1 MDTLIIIFQLLTSLS
16 ILVLLHEGGH
26 FITAKWFKT
35 KVEKFYLF
43 FNPWFELFKFKKGET
58 EYGIGWLPFGGYVKI
73 AGMID
78 ESFDKDQMKGEVQP
92 WEFRAKPAWQR
103 LIIML
108 GGIIVNVILGIVI
121 FIFIVWLYGSSYIK
135 ADSVTEGIYVDSLGY
150 ELGLRD
156 GDKILSVGDVA
167 FEKFDRGVLVKEIVI
182 NQADNIEVERE
193 GINVNLP
200 VDPKFVGELAKHD
213 NKDMVIF
220 GPRVPFEIGVV
231 SDDSPAAKAG
241 ILEGDKI
248 IAVNDSVSRFMHE
261 VRSLLK
267 NKANQTVSV
276 AVVRDQTDTLQL
288 AAAIG
293 EDGMLGIAPMP
304 LSEYFDVYTE
314 KYSFAESIP
323 LGVQRSYNF
332 IADQVKAF
340 GMIFAGKIK
349 AKDSLGS
356 VISIGKMFGTEW
368 DWLRFWNI
376 TAMLSLLLAFLNLLP
391 IPGLDGGH
399 VLFVL
404 WEIITGRKP
413 SDKFLEYAT
422 MVGFILLIGLMIFA
436 LGLDILRLF

>member
-1 MDTLIIIFQLLTSLS
+1 MDTLIIIVQLLTSLS

-35 KVEKFYLF
+35 RVEKFYLF
-43 FNPWFELFKFKKGET
+43 FNPWFTLFKIKRGET
-58 EYGIGWLPFGGYVKI
+58 EYGLGWLPFGGYVKI

-78 ESFDKDQMKGEVQP
+78 ESFDKEQLKGEVQP

-108 GGIIVNVILGIVI
+108 GGIIVNILLGIII
-121 FIFIVWLYGSSYIK
+121 FIFIVWLAGSSYILN
-135 ADSVTEGIYVDSLGY
+135 DSVKNGIYVDSLGY

-156 GDKILSVGDVA
+156 GDKIQQVGDVA
-167 FEKFDRGVLVKEIVI
+167 FVKFDRGLLVKEIVI
-182 NQADNIEVERE
+182 NQAPEIVVERNGQTAE
-193 GINVNLP
+193 IP
-200 VDPKFVGELAKHD
+200 IDPKFIGELAKHD
-213 NKDMVIF
+213 NKDFIIF
-220 GPRVPFEIGVV
+220 GPRVPFDIGEISAG
-231 SDDSPAAKAG
+231 SPAEEAG
-241 ILEGDKI
+241 MLVGDRI
-248 IAVNDSVSRFMHE
+248 ISVDQNAALYVHE
-261 VRSLLK
+261 VRALLK
-267 NKANQTVSV
+267 DKANQTVSLS
-276 AVVRDQTDTLQL
+276 AVREGRDTLTF
-288 AAAIG
+288 AAQIG
-293 EDGMLGIAPMP
+293 ESGLLGVSAKPIT
-304 LSEYFDVYTE
+304 EYLEIQTE
-314 KYSFAESIP
+314 KYGFLESVPKGITK
-323 LGVQRSYNF
+323 SYDF
-332 IADQVKAF
+332 VADQVKAF
-340 GMIFAGKIK
+340 GMIFSGKIK

-404 WEIITGRKP
+404 WEMITGRKP

-422 MVGFILLIGLMIFA
+422 LIGFVLLVALMIFA

>member
-26 FITAKWFKT
+26 FLAAKWFKT

-58 EYGIGWLPFGGYVKI
+58 EYGLGWLPFGGYVKI

-78 ESFDKDQMKGEVQP
+78 ESFDKEQLEGEVQP

-121 FIFIVWLYGSSYIK
+121 YIFIVWIYGSSYIK
-135 ADSVTEGIYVDSLGY
+135 SDSVTDGIYVDSLGY
-150 ELGLRD
+150 EIGLRD

-167 FEKFDRGVLVKEIVI
+167 FDKFERGALVKEVVI
-182 NQADNIEVERE
+182 NQADNIVVERAGKE
-193 GINVNLP
+193 LKIE
-200 VDPKFVGELAKHD
+200 VDPRFVGELSKHD

-220 GPRVPFEIGVV
+220 GPRIPFDVGNV
-231 SDDSPAAKAG
+231 SKDSPADKSG
-241 ILEGDKI
+241 IELGDRI
-248 IAVNDSVSRFMHE
+248 IEVNGQTTQYMHE
-261 VRSLLK
+261 VRKKLKGNANKSIDLLVLRNHADSL
-267 NKANQTVSV
+267 
-276 AVVRDQTDTLQL
+276 RFE
-288 AAAIG
+288 AAIG
-293 EDGMLGIAPMP
+293 EDGMLGVAPSP
-304 LSEYFDVYTE
+304 LTDYFDIQTE
-314 KYSFAESIP
+314 KYTFAQSIP
-323 LGVQRSYNF
+323 RGLNKAYNF
-332 IADQVKAF
+332 LADQIKAF
-340 GMIFAGKIK
+340 GMIFSGKIK

-356 VISIGKMFGTEW
+356 VISIGKMFGTDW

-404 WEIITGRKP
+404 WEIVTGRKP

-422 MVGFILLIGLMIFA
+422 MVGFVLLIGLMIFA

>member
-1 MDTLIIIFQLLTSLS
+1 MDTLIIIIQLLTSLS

-26 FITAKWFKT
+26 FLAAKLFKT

-43 FNPWFELFKFKKGET
+43 FNPWFELFKFKKGDT
-58 EYGIGWLPFGGYVKI
+58 EYGLGWLPFGGYVKI

-78 ESFDKDQMKGEVQP
+78 ESFDKEQLEGEVQP

-108 GGIIVNVILGIVI
+108 GGIIVNVLLGIVI
-121 FIFIVWLYGSSYIK
+121 YVFIVWLYGSSYIK
-135 ADSVTEGIYVDSLGY
+135 NDSVTNGIYVDSLGY
-150 ELGLRD
+150 EIGLRD
-156 GDKILSVGDVA
+156 GDKIVAVGDVA

-182 NQADNIEVERE
+182 NDASNIR
-193 GINVNLP
+193 VNRSGSEIDIPL
-200 VDPKFVGELAKHD
+200 DPRFVGELAKHD

-220 GPRVPFEIGVV
+220 GPRIPFDIGNVSLNSPAEKVGLELGDRIIGVNGTYV
-231 SDDSPAAKAG
+231 SY
-241 ILEGDKI
+241 
-248 IAVNDSVSRFMHE
+248 MHE
-261 VRSLLK
+261 IRELLK
-267 NKANQTVSV
+267 NKAKQSITVSV
-276 AVVRDQTDTLQL
+276 LRGGTDTLQYQPTV
-288 AAAIG
+288 G
-293 EDGMLGIAPMP
+293 EDGMLGVAPSP
-304 LSEYFDVYTE
+304 LSEYFEITTE
-314 KYSFAESIP
+314 KYSFAQSIP
-323 LGVQRSYNF
+323 LGFNKSYSF
-332 IADQVKAF
+332 ITDQVKAF
-340 GMIFAGKIK
+340 GKIFSGKIK

-404 WEIITGRKP
+404 WEMITGRKP

-422 MVGFILLIGLMIFA
+422 MIGFILLIGLMVFA

>member
-26 FITAKWFKT
+26 FLAAKVFKT

-43 FNPWFELFKFKKGET
+43 FNPWFSIFKFRRGET

-78 ESFDKDQMKGEVQP
+78 ESFDKEQLQGEVQP

-108 GGIIVNVILGIVI
+108 GGIIVNVMLGIVI
-121 FIFIVWLYGSSYIK
+121 FIFIVWMFGTSYIK
-135 ADSVTEGIYVDSLGY
+135 SDSVSEGIYVDSLGY
-150 ELGLRD
+150 EMGLRD
-156 GDKILSVGDVA
+156 GDKILQIGDVD
-167 FEKFDRGVLVKEIVI
+167 FVKFDRGVLVKEVVI
-182 NQADNIEVERE
+182 NQANTIKVERE
-193 GINVNLP
+193 NNIQTLDI
-200 VDPKFVGELAKHD
+200 DPKFIGELSKHD
-213 NKDMVIF
+213 NKDMIIF
-220 GPRVPFEIGVV
+220 GPRIPFEISEI
-231 SDDSPAAKAG
+231 SDGSPADAAG
-241 ILEGDKI
+241 IQLGDRI
-248 IAVNDSVSRFMHE
+248 IEVNNKPSNYAHE
-261 VRSLLK
+261 VRALLAGNVNSSIHLK
-267 NKANQTVSV
+267 
-276 AVVRDQTDTLQL
+276 VVRQQKDTL
-288 AAAIG
+288 AFDAVIG
-293 EDGMLGIAPMP
+293 EDGMLGVYPSP
-304 LSEYFDVYTE
+304 LSAYFEIFTE
-314 KYSFAESIP
+314 KYSFGQAIP
-323 LGVQRSYNF
+323 LGVQKSYQF

-340 GMIFAGKIK
+340 GMIFSGKIK

-404 WEIITGRKP
+404 WEMITGKKP